1 MDIGDI
7 LVLIVI
13 VSGILSSL
21 AGGKKKKRQSRPPQ
35 SRPLPRPSRASGPE
49 RAGAASRSSLDP
61 SHTGPVPTQM
71 EEILRQL
78 GLEVEPEIEQREVV
92 VEAEVEE
99 VARLDAVGRELPRV
113 VSLERPAQPTV
124 VPDTEVRH
132 TRFHDEDIEAF
143 EQTAIEHLP
152 SRAKVLLNPRSLREA
167 ILLREILGTPKGMR

>member
-7 LVLIVI
+7 LILIFI

-21 AGGKKKKRQSRPPQ
+21 ASGKKKKRQSLPPQRRPRPQSSRPP
-35 SRPLPRPSRASGPE
+35 SRE
-49 RAGAASRSSLDP
+49 AARSSPSLDP

-78 GLEVEPEIEQREVV
+78 GLEVEPEVEKAEVV
-92 VEAEVEE
+92 VEPEVEE
-99 VARLDAVGRELPRV
+99 VPRYDVAGRGLPRV
-113 VSLERPAQPTV
+113 VSLERPARPTV

-132 TRFHDEDIEAF
+132 TRFHDEYIDAF
-143 EQTAIEHLP
+143 EQTVIERPP
-152 SRAKVLLNPRSLREA
+152 SHAKEMLNPRSLREA